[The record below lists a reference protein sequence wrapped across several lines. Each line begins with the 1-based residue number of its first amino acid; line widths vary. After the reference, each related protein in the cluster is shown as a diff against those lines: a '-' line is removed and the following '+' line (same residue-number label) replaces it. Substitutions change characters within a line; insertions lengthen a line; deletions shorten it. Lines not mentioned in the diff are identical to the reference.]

1 MRRFFCIR
9 LPIRILYLVDFHL
22 LRRIVFSFCVP
33 VPVVPV
39 RFQRYLLFLILYITI
54 YILIS
59 YIYIIENGICIF
71 LIGTTG
77 TTGTFLASS
86 MMHFVDFQPFRK
98 NNSFANLTV
107 FTNSS
112 QPPLHRGFL
121 KLILYL
127 QIKIGFARAVYFGI
141 RRGDFGA
148 VEIIGGGDMSH
159 KEKRLS
165 QLHSCLSSIT
175 NALA

>member
-1 MRRFFCIR
+1 MLFIC
-9 LPIRILYLVDFHL
+9 ILYLIDFQL
-22 LRRIVFSFCVP
+22 LREIILWSCVP

-86 MMHFVDFQPFRK
+86 MMHFVDFQPFRR
-98 NNSFANLTV
+98 NNSLANLTV
-107 FTNSS
+107 
-112 QPPLHRGFL
+112 
-121 KLILYL
+121 
-127 QIKIGFARAVYFGI
+127 
-141 RRGDFGA
+141 
-148 VEIIGGGDMSH
+148 
-159 KEKRLS
+159 
-165 QLHSCLSSIT
+165 
-175 NALA
+175 

>member
-1 MRRFFCIR
+1 M
-9 LPIRILYLVDFHL
+9 
-22 LRRIVFSFCVP
+22 FSFCVP

-86 MMHFVDFQPFRK
+86 MMYLVDFQLLRRK
-98 NNSFANLTV
+98 S
-107 FTNSS
+107 
-112 QPPLHRGFL
+112 
-121 KLILYL
+121 
-127 QIKIGFARAVYFGI
+127 
-141 RRGDFGA
+141 
-148 VEIIGGGDMSH
+148 
-159 KEKRLS
+159 
-165 QLHSCLSSIT
+165 
-175 NALA
+175 ALVI